1 MGKEMKKG
9 IKYLIFFAL
18 TLIVM
23 LPFFWTLYAA
33 FVKNDLDL
41 NTKILQQGKYGFEN
55 FKYILS
61 RGEIFIWL
69 KNSVITVSAITA
81 ANLLINTM
89 AGYALARFEFKGKKT
104 IFTYITASMMIPA
117 QVLVIPIFLIISKLG
132 MINTYAGLIIP
143 FMFNPFGVFL
153 MRQHFLTFPKE
164 IEEAASI
171 DGLGAFMIFFKVCM
185 PLAKNALMTQ
195 AILIF
200 VWNWNSFILPSI
212 LVNRQDMFTLPL
224 GMYQLTNTRYV
235 TSITKSMAGAVLTLL
250 PTIIFY
256 LIFQKR
262 LINNDMNSAVKG

>member
-1 MGKEMKKG
+1 MGKEVEKV
-9 IKYLIFFAL
+9 IKYLIFFAITIL
-18 TLIVM
+18 VM
-23 LPFFWTLYAA
+23 LPFFWTIYAA
-33 FVKNDLDL
+33 LVKNDLDI
-41 NTKILQQGKYGFEN
+41 NTNIIKQGKYGVEN
-55 FKYILS
+55 FIYILS
-61 RGEIFIWL
+61 RGEVFTWL
-69 KNSVITVSAITA
+69 KNSIITVSVITA
-81 ANLLINTM
+81 ANLLINSM
-89 AGYALARFEFKGKKT
+89 AGYALARFEFKGRKA

-117 QVLVIPIFLIISKLG
+117 QVLVIPIFLIISRLG
-132 MINTYAGLIIP
+132 LINTYAGLIVP

-171 DGLGAFMIFFKVCM
+171 DGLGEFKIFFKICM

-195 AILIF
+195 ATLIF

-212 LVNRQDMFTLPL
+212 LVNRQEMFTLPL

-256 LIFQKR
+256 LIFQRR